1 MRLTNPLHVLP
12 ACADDQGG
20 AGAEYAAMQQQDDSS
35 LVSAATA
42 EQQHPAVPMDSTA
55 DAAVQGS
62 EAPAA
67 AASAAVPAATQAVAA
82 AGGGAEGTSL
92 PAASK
97 PGDQLS
103 YAAIREAA
111 AVNLAA
117 DGAAEEAMRAVAAS
131 QTTLHLLMNP
141 PQRQPSG
148 MEDDAGNSTHHPSGR
163 ARRSRTSS
171 GYMHDPNLMGMGS
184 VYGGRPNKGLRHFS
198 MKVGIALLG
207 SPACDVLCQ
216 DQVNAW
222 PTP

>member
-1 MRLTNPLHVLP
+1 MRLTGPLHVLP
-12 ACADDQGG
+12 ADTEDQGG
-20 AGAEYAAMQQQDDSS
+20 AGAEYASMQQQDGSS

-42 EQQHPAVPMDSTA
+42 EQQQPGVPMDSTT
-55 DAAVQGS
+55 DAAAPGS
-62 EAPAA
+62 EEAPAA
-67 AASAAVPAATQAVAA
+67 AASAVAPAAAEAAA
-82 AGGGAEGTSL
+82 AGGSAEGTSL
-92 PAASK
+92 HAASK

-111 AVNLAA
+111 AVNMAA

-141 PQRQPSG
+141 PQRQLSG

-171 GYMHDPNLMGMGS
+171 SYMHDPSLMGMGG

-198 MKVGIALLG
+198 MKVRR
-207 SPACDVLCQ
+207 
-216 DQVNAW
+216 
-222 PTP
+222 